1 MGPKSTQLLSLI
13 EDAAALMR
21 TAGEDHWAG
30 WLERD
35 AGLIRAGDFHG
46 VQHFCSAFGGMGSI
60 TDLRIHPLND
70 HRVAESEVSSLNER
84 LGVSLCRAYELAR
97 ELIREQAGG

>member
-13 EDAAALMR
+13 DDAATLMR
-21 TAGEDHWAG
+21 GVGEDHWAG

-70 HRVAESEVSSLNER
+70 HRVAESEISSLNER
-84 LGVSLCRAYELAR
+84 LGGLLGRAHDLAR
-97 ELIREQAGG
+97 ELIRERAGG